1 MRIQYP
7 KPAPAG
13 LNQNHVNMNNL
24 INYPNIQKLDEL
36 YKIKDGLWYASG
48 QKNGYNTSA
57 MGGTRKQ
64 ALETLELH
72 LSYVAD

>member
-1 MRIQYP
+1 
-7 KPAPAG
+7 
-13 LNQNHVNMNNL
+13 MNL
-24 INYPNIQKLDEL
+24 DLTNYPNIEKVTTLA
-36 YKIKDGLWYASG
+36 KIDHNLWYVSG
-48 QKNGYNTSA
+48 EKNGYNTSA